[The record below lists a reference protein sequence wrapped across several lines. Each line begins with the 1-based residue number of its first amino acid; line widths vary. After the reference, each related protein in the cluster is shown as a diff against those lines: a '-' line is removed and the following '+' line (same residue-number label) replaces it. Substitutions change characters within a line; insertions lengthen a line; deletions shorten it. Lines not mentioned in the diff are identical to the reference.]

1 MLILKVI
8 GCILIIFSS
17 TLMGFYCSSELRSR
31 INDLK
36 ELRKIIMLL
45 RGDIRYGNTPLPEAI
60 NAIAKRH
67 NGNYKSFLDKVSENL
82 IERSG
87 YTFSQIWTEA
97 VEKALHT
104 TSLNKRDKY
113 QLIQL
118 GEHLGYLDKEM
129 QLNTIDLHL
138 AQLDDE
144 IQELSKN
151 VKEKTYLYKCLGI
164 MAGVFISII
173 LV

>member
-1 MLILKVI
+1 MQIVKVV
-8 GCILIIFSS
+8 GCILIILSS

-67 NGNYKSFLDKVSENL
+67 DGNFKNFLVKVSDSL
-82 IERSG
+82 SERLG
-87 YTFSQIWTEA
+87 NTFSQIWAQA
-97 VEKALHT
+97 VEKELHI
-104 TSLNKRDKY
+104 TSLSKRDKY
-113 QLIQL
+113 QMIQF

-129 QLNTIDLHL
+129 QLNTLDLYI

-144 IQELSKN
+144 IRELSET
-151 VKEKTYLYKCLGI
+151 VKEKTYLYNSLGI
-164 MAGVFISII
+164 MAGIFMAII
-173 LV
+173 LA